1 MPLNFLQ
8 EPALS
13 GCRGKGE
20 EVLIAQG
27 WERRFVA
34 EPKAAEEARKN
45 YEELGYT
52 VKLVPIDTQAV
63 RPECA
68 GCQATLEKFQ
78 IIFTRR

>member
-1 MPLNFLQ
+1 MSLHVLQ
-8 EPALS
+8 DPTLS
-13 GCRGKGE
+13 GCHGKDE
-20 EVLIAQG
+20 EILVAQG

-68 GCQATLEKFQ
+68 GCQASLEKFQ